1 MLHFSPVKK
10 AMILLTVLFGI
21 LLALPNFFA
30 DRVKPS
36 NDAEVRIA
44 QALKAGGRAAPRD
57 IETAG
62 QWPGLMP
69 DSLLRLGLD
78 LQGGAHV
85 LVSAE
90 MDAVFQKRMDTLAS
104 DVRRVLRES
113 EGGNIKRGKPVVKQD
128 SVTVRIREVADLD
141 RARVA
146 LNTLPE
152 PLQSGAI
159 TGINSNDL
167 EITLDDDKQAFTLQM
182 TEAAKVELRDRTL
195 IQALEVVRRRIDPE
209 GIKEPT
215 IARQGTDRILI
226 QVPGADSAKEILD
239 VIDEAAVLNFHVVHP
254 SGQSDLIKG
263 IKKPSQEIFPDAQ
276 EGGPLWLVDK
286 IPLVRGEQVV
296 DANPSFDQ
304 NGEPVVA
311 FRFNPAAGR
320 DFGRWTQGNVGQLFA
335 IVVDD
340 KVISAPS
347 IREPI
352 LGGSGQISGNFTVES
367 SSELA
372 IQIAS
377 GALPAKLIEEESRT
391 VGPELGAD
399 SIHAGTIACIVGFI
413 GVMIFMVVIYGRFG
427 LFADVALLANMVLIF
442 GALSGLGATLTL
454 PGIAGIVLTIGMAV
468 DANVL
473 IFERI
478 REELESGKKPLRA
491 IEVGYEKAF
500 SAIIDANVTT
510 LLAAGVLYA
519 MGSGPVK
526 GFAVTLGIG
535 IVTSVFTAVFLT
547 RLLISIWYDW
557 KRPKTVK
564 INLVEMVKSG
574 TKVGFMRL
582 KMAAAIFSIAA
593 VVLSGVLFGV
603 KGLNYGIDFQGGSIV
618 MVETP
623 DRVDPS
629 EFRSALSDL
638 DLGDVQ
644 VQEISDPGKVLE
656 GDTTSTVVVR
666 INQQDDDPKVH
677 RTAINAVEAAIA
689 GADATA
695 DSPAIT
701 GKIAGAKIMA
711 SDTVGAK
718 VSGELVTAG
727 VLAVVLAIG
736 GVLVYIWLRFEW
748 QFSVG
753 AVVALTHDVALTI
766 GVFSLLGLEFNLSI
780 IAAILTIVG
789 YSLND
794 TVVVYD
800 RMRENLRKYKKML
813 LPELIDLSLNET
825 LARTLMTSLTTLL
838 ALVALYVLGGPVMQ
852 GFTFAMIWGVLV
864 GTYSSIFVASPILE
878 YLGVK
883 RDWSKA
889 TGEGPA
895 GVTFG
900 EPDAP

>member
-10 AMILLTVLFGI
+10 AMILLTVLFGFI
-21 LLALPNFFA
+21 LALPNFLNEST
-30 DRVKPS
+30 RNSLPS
-36 NDAEVRIA
+36 W
-44 QALKAGGRAAPRD
+44 APSEQ
-57 IETAG
+57 I
-62 QWPGLMP
+62 
-69 DSLLRLGLD
+69 RLGLD

-90 MDAVFQKRMDTLAS
+90 MDAVFQKRMDTLAQ
-104 DVRRVLRES
+104 DVRRVLREA
-113 EGGNIKRGKPVVKQD
+113 GNIKRGTPVVKQD
-128 SVTVRIREVADLD
+128 SVTIRIRDAADLE

-146 LNTLPE
+146 LNELPQ

-167 EITLDDDKQAFTLQM
+167 EITLDEAKQAFLLKM
-182 TEAAKVELRDRTL
+182 TDQAKVELTDRTL
-195 IQALEVVRRRIDPE
+195 IQALEVVRRRIDPD

-215 IARQGTDRILI
+215 IARQGADRILI
-226 QVPGADSAKEILD
+226 QVPGADSAREILD
-239 VIDEAAVLNFHVVHP
+239 VIDEAAVLNFHVVTP
-254 SGQSDLIKG
+254 SGQGDLVKG
-263 IKKPSQEIFPDAQ
+263 IKKPNQEIFPDIV

-286 IPLVRGEQVV
+286 VPLVRGEQVV

-311 FRFNPAAGR
+311 FRFNAAAAQA
-320 DFGRWTQGNVGQLFA
+320 FGRWTQQNVGELFA

-340 KVISAPS
+340 KVISAPV

-352 LGGSGQISGNFTVES
+352 LGGVGQISGQFTVES
-367 SSELA
+367 SSQLA

-377 GALPAKLIEEESRT
+377 GALPAKLVEEESRT

-399 SIHAGTIACIVGFI
+399 SIHAGTVASVVGFI
-413 GVMIFMVVIYGRFG
+413 AVMIFMIVIYGRFG
-427 LFADVALLANMVLIF
+427 VMADVALIANMILIF

-478 REELESGKKPLRA
+478 REELESGKKPLKA
-491 IEVGYEKAF
+491 IEIGYEKAF

-510 LLAAGVLYA
+510 LLAAAVLYA

-547 RLLISIWYDW
+547 RLLLSIWYDW
-557 KRPKTVK
+557 KRPKAMK
-564 INLVEMVKSG
+564 ITLLEMVKSG
-574 TKVGFMRL
+574 TKVGFM
-582 KMAAAIFSIAA
+582 KVKKIAAIGSVIA
-593 VVLSGVLFGV
+593 VVLSGVLFAS
-603 KGLNYGIDFQGGSIV
+603 KGLNFGIDFRGGSIV

-623 DRVDPS
+623 ERVDPS
-629 EFRSALSDL
+629 EFRDAVSDL

-644 VQEISDPGKVLE
+644 VQEISDPGKVIE

-666 INQQDDDPKVH
+666 INQQDDDPKIH
-677 RTAINAVEAAIA
+677 REAINAVESAIP
-689 GADATA
+689 
-695 DSPAIT
+695 S
-701 GKIAGAKIMA
+701 KIEGAKIMA

-727 VLAVVLAIG
+727 IMAVVLAIT
-736 GVLVYIWLRFEW
+736 GVLIYIWLRFEW

-766 GVFSLLGLEFNLSI
+766 GIFSLLSLEFNLSI

-825 LARTLMTSLTTLL
+825 LSRTLMTSLTTLL
-838 ALVALYVLGGPVMQ
+838 ALFALYVLGGPVMQ

-883 RDWSKA
+883 RDWSKV